1 MAEYHFYD
9 ALARAAQYDAASAD
23 ERAQHL
29 EALASH
35 HNQLKTW
42 AENCPEN
49 FANRAALIGA
59 EMARLDGR
67 DRDAMDLYE
76 QAIRSARDNGF
87 VHNEAIANER
97 AARFYAKLGFETISY
112 AYLKNARYG
121 YARWG
126 ADAKVRQLDQAYP
139 RLRDELPAVRPA
151 DTIGTPVDQ
160 LDLATVLKVSQVVS
174 GEIVLTKLIDTL
186 LRTALEQAGAE
197 RGLLVLARE
206 GEPRLKA
213 EATTDGDA
221 VLVRLCDHPV
231 AKTVLPETVLHYVL
245 RTRESVILDDA
256 ASQPLFAADPYI
268 RQREA
273 RSILCLPL
281 ISQTKLIGVLY
292 LENSLVSH
300 VFTPARI
307 AILQF
312 LASQAAISLEN
323 ARLYADLLVS
333 EARWHSLFENVAV
346 GVVLVGSDGRFVEVN
361 PAFCKMTGYSTAE
374 LRHLTPADI
383 THEDDRATTE
393 AILSAQAADSFSALR
408 IEKRYRRKDGGF
420 IWAEVSVV
428 MLPAMSGAQLRAA
441 AVMIDITERK
451 RAEAALRRSE
461 AYLTEGQRLSRSG
474 SFGWNVSSGD
484 IFWSAE
490 SFNIFGYDQAPSA
503 NIEMVLQRVHPEDL
517 ALVQRIIA
525 QASSTAADFDF
536 EHRLLMPDGAV
547 KHLHVVG
554 HAVRDQAEGL
564 EFIGSVMDVT
574 AAKRA
579 AGRAAQGPGESR
591 ACGARHDLRRAGGFD
606 RPRDQPAAGR
616 HRHQRQCLPALA
628 GPHAA

>member
-1 MAEYHFYD
+1 
-9 ALARAAQYDAASAD
+9 
-23 ERAQHL
+23 
-29 EALASH
+29 
-35 HNQLKTW
+35 
-42 AENCPEN
+42 
-49 FANRAALIGA
+49 
-59 EMARLDGR
+59 
-67 DRDAMDLYE
+67 MDLYE

-112 AYLKNARYG
+112 AYLRNARYG

-126 ADAKVRQLDQAYP
+126 ADAKVRQLDQSYP
-139 RLRDELPAVRPA
+139 RLRDELPAVRPT

-174 GEIVLTKLIDTL
+174 GEIVLDKLIDTL

-206 GEPRLKA
+206 GEPRLEA

-221 VLVRLCDHPV
+221 IVVRRCDHPV

-256 ASQPLFAADPYI
+256 AAQPLFAADPYI

-292 LENSLVSH
+292 LENNLVSH

-323 ARLYADLLVS
+323 ARLYTDLLQENRERQAAEDAVQLS

-346 GVVLVGSDGRFVEVN
+346 GIALVGSDGRFVEVN

-383 THEDDRATTE
+383 TYEDDRAAT
-393 AILSAQAADSFSALR
+393 AGILSAQAAGLSSALR
-408 IEKRYRRKDGGF
+408 IEKRYRRKDGGI
-420 IWAEVSVV
+420 IW
-428 MLPAMSGAQLRAA
+428 GASQ
-441 AVMIDITERK
+441 
-451 RAEAALRRSE
+451 RRYV
-461 AYLTEGQRLSRSG
+461 ARYGR
-474 SFGWNVSSGD
+474 
-484 IFWSAE
+484 
-490 SFNIFGYDQAPSA
+490 
-503 NIEMVLQRVHPEDL
+503 
-517 ALVQRIIA
+517 
-525 QASSTAADFDF
+525 
-536 EHRLLMPDGAV
+536 GA
-547 KHLHVVG
+547 
-554 HAVRDQAEGL
+554 
-564 EFIGSVMDVT
+564 
-574 AAKRA
+574 A
-579 AGRAAQGPGESR
+579 AGRRG
-591 ACGARHDLRRAGGFD
+591 
-606 RPRDQPAAGR
+606 RD
-616 HRHQRQCLPALA
+616 
-628 GPHAA
+628 